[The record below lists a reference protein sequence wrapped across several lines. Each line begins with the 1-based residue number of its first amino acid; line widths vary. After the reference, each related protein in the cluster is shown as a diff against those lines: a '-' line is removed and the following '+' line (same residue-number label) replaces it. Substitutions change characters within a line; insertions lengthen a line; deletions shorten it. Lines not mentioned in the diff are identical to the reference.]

1 MRTLVGIALLLVSS
15 ISSAQWYVGGTLHS
29 RTLKEWHAAST
40 ANKHATLADM
50 VGKALNI
57 RSPDAVRFKVVEVAA
72 CMDVVAAEKSLRFQ
86 PVPDMV
92 VGCMMQLGYLK

>member
-1 MRTLVGIALLLVSS
+1 MRKFLALSLLLASTTA
-15 ISSAQWYVGGTLHS
+15 SAQWYVGGTLHS
-29 RTLKEWHAAST
+29 RTLKEWHIAST

-57 RSPDAVRFKVVEVAA
+57 RSPDAVRFKVIEVTA
-72 CMDVVAAEKSLRFQ
+72 CMDVVAGEKSLRSQ